1 MGKMNPDE
9 LINFKI
15 EGLKAVAT
23 EKEFQAER
31 LLEKYLRESGM
42 TQSVQFEAK
51 NAIISF
57 YKHNWRN
64 LNPECAKDVEPQEAK
79 IRTPKIE
86 DIQLLESN
94 CTTARDRALT
104 WFFPSTSFRV
114 GTLTKL
120 LRSDLKPT
128 GDSEVPYY
136 LEIEA
141 KRLKGSGIGKYKGLK
156 QITFV
161 NSFVW
166 AKMIDYFA
174 EAERRGF
181 HLIEDSPLF
190 IGYKGH
196 FTKEERKLAVKPKKV
211 KAITEGAINNTYDN
225 ASLAAWKDL
234 EEKRFS
240 PHDNRDVLQ
249 NALENANVNANMIA
263 PMLGHKPKNAVDF
276 HYSSHLWQELLLKY
290 KQALP
295 YLLPITVE
303 KVKAELNDTE
313 TELHQTKK
321 ELTETKEEGKN
332 QQNKINALESIIL
345 MTMPREQL
353 EQLVKAKLEAMPKSD
368 ICMAVEEGKPLS
380 ELTREELIEIYHK
393 L

>member
-1 MGKMNPDE
+1 MSDLTEKTEKDLLEFESGKNWKPHLHSEHTKRIFFRHLEKYSQWAKMNPDE

-23 EKEFQAER
+23 DKEFQAER

-79 IRTPKIE
+79 KRTPKLE

-128 GDSEVPYY
+128 NDKEVPYY
-136 LEIEA
+136 FEIEA
-141 KRLKGSGIGKYKGLK
+141 KRLKGAGIGKYKGLK

-166 AKMIDYFA
+166 AKMQDYFA
-174 EAERRGF
+174 EAERK
-181 HLIEDSPLF
+181 
-190 IGYKGH
+190 GY
-196 FTKEERKLAVKPKKV
+196 T
-211 KAITEGAINNTYDN
+211 
-225 ASLAAWKDL
+225 S
-234 EEKRFS
+234 
-240 PHDNRDVLQ
+240 NR
-249 NALENANVNANMIA
+249 
-263 PMLGHKPKNAVDF
+263 
-276 HYSSHLWQELLLKY
+276 
-290 KQALP
+290 
-295 YLLPITVE
+295 
-303 KVKAELNDTE
+303 
-313 TELHQTKK
+313 
-321 ELTETKEEGKN
+321 
-332 QQNKINALESIIL
+332 
-345 MTMPREQL
+345 
-353 EQLVKAKLEAMPKSD
+353 
-368 ICMAVEEGKPLS
+368 
-380 ELTREELIEIYHK
+380 
-393 L
+393 